1 MGSFISKIM
10 NPFGLPMDPLHKGIS
25 KAFGGDK
32 KKATAP
38 KTPAQKA
45 QMAVYTPPSTPTVLN
60 ASSPDK
66 KTLLGT

>member
-1 MGSFISKIM
+1 
-10 NPFGLPMDPLHKGIS
+10 MDPLHKGIS
-25 KAFGGDK
+25 KALGGDK
-32 KKATAP
+32 KKAAAP

-45 QMAVYTPPSTPTVLN
+45 QMAVYTPPSTPTALN